1 MCDDSVRKAIRAK
14 GSGLWPQECGLE
26 TDGIVAILTG
36 ALKNYR
42 RTACTKEAES
52 KEQADDVQSR
62 FSGLWINASDKK
74 EGIPCEQEE
83 PSHIRCL

>member
-1 MCDDSVRKAIRAK
+1 MATGMWIGNRWNSRYLNRRAEK
-14 GSGLWPQECGLE
+14 LP
-26 TDGIVAILTG
+26 A
-36 ALKNYR
+36 Y
-42 RTACTKEAES
+42 ACTKEAES